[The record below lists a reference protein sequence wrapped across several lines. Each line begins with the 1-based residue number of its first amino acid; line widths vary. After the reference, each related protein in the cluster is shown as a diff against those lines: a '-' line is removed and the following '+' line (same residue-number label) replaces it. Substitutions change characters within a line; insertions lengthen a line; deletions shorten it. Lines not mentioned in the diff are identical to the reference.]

1 MRFWRMRQFILK
13 VAEVSIGAITY
24 IAFIEKYKAI
34 FEKICLHGLCYY
46 NNVIK

>member
-13 VAEVSIGAITY
+13 VAEVSIGAIPY

-34 FEKICLHGLCYY
+34 FEKIACKAY
-46 NNVIK
+46 VIIIT